1 MVLPVRVMLSCYD
14 YRYGWS
20 KFVAQHFAWR
30 RIAVEGVAVVCEFD
44 EEALRERL
52 MDECGTAMF
61 GGFPAALLDVA
72 DIESASSDELLEMA
86 EHLGVDPEEY

>member
-1 MVLPVRVMLSCYD
+1 MLPVRVMLSCYD
-14 YRYGWS
+14 CRYGWS

-72 DIESASSDELLEMA
+72 DIESASSDELFEIA
-86 EHLGVDPEEY
+86 KRFGVDSEEY

>member
-1 MVLPVRVMLSCYD
+1 M
-14 YRYGWS
+14 S
-20 KFVAQHFAWR
+20 K
-30 RIAVEGVAVVCEFD
+30 RIRGALLMDELD

-86 EHLGVDPEEY
+86 ERLGVDPEEY

>member
-1 MVLPVRVMLSCYD
+1 MD
-14 YRYGWS
+14 
-20 KFVAQHFAWR
+20 
-30 RIAVEGVAVVCEFD
+30 EFD
-44 EEALRERL
+44 EEALRQRL

-86 EHLGVDPEEY
+86 ERLGVDPGEC

>member
-1 MVLPVRVMLSCYD
+1 MRGKLVVSGLILKSCLGGMLRVVY
-14 YRYGWS
+14 
-20 KFVAQHFAWR
+20 
-30 RIAVEGVAVVCEFD
+30 VEKDRGALLMDELD

-72 DIESASSDELLEMA
+72 DIESASSDELLEIA
-86 EHLGVDPEEY
+86 ERLGVDPEEC

>member
-1 MVLPVRVMLSCYD
+1 M
-14 YRYGWS
+14 G
-20 KFVAQHFAWR
+20 
-30 RIAVEGVAVVCEFD
+30 EFD

-72 DIESASSDELLEMA
+72 DIEFASSDELLEMA
-86 EHLGVDPEEY
+86 ERLGLIPRNTRPAKTC

>member
-1 MVLPVRVMLSCYD
+1 M
-14 YRYGWS
+14 S
-20 KFVAQHFAWR
+20 K
-30 RIAVEGVAVVCEFD
+30 RIGALLMDELD

-72 DIESASSDELLEMA
+72 DIESASNDELLEIA
-86 EHLGVDPEEY
+86 ERLGVDSEEC

>member
-1 MVLPVRVMLSCYD
+1 MRGKLVVSGLILKSCLGGMLRVVY
-14 YRYGWS
+14 
-20 KFVAQHFAWR
+20 
-30 RIAVEGVAVVCEFD
+30 VEKDRGALLMDELD

-72 DIESASSDELLEMA
+72 DIESASGDELLEIA
-86 EHLGVDPEEY
+86 ERLGVDSEEY

>member
-1 MVLPVRVMLSCYD
+1 M
-14 YRYGWS
+14 S
-20 KFVAQHFAWR
+20 K
-30 RIAVEGVAVVCEFD
+30 RIRGGALLMDELD

-72 DIESASSDELLEMA
+72 DIESASGDELLKMA
-86 EHLGVDPEEY
+86 ERLGVGPEEY

>member
-1 MVLPVRVMLSCYD
+1 MDEV
-14 YRYGWS
+14 
-20 KFVAQHFAWR
+20 
-30 RIAVEGVAVVCEFD
+30 D

-61 GGFPAALLDVA
+61 SGFPAALLDVT

>member
-1 MVLPVRVMLSCYD
+1 MREV
-14 YRYGWS
+14 
-20 KFVAQHFAWR
+20 
-30 RIAVEGVAVVCEFD
+30 D
-44 EEALRERL
+44 EETLRQRL
-52 MDECGTAMF
+52 MDECGIAMF

>member
-1 MVLPVRVMLSCYD
+1 MD
-14 YRYGWS
+14 
-20 KFVAQHFAWR
+20 K
-30 RIAVEGVAVVCEFD
+30 FD
-44 EEALRERL
+44 EEALRQRL

-86 EHLGVDPEEY
+86 ERLEVDPGEY

>member
-1 MVLPVRVMLSCYD
+1 M
-14 YRYGWS
+14 S
-20 KFVAQHFAWR
+20 K
-30 RIAVEGVAVVCEFD
+30 RIGGALLMDEFD

-52 MDECGTAMF
+52 MGECGTAMF
-61 GGFPAALLDVA
+61 GGFPAALLDVT

>member
-1 MVLPVRVMLSCYD
+1 MDEL
-14 YRYGWS
+14 
-20 KFVAQHFAWR
+20 
-30 RIAVEGVAVVCEFD
+30 D

-72 DIESASSDELLEMA
+72 DIESASGDELLKMA
-86 EHLGVDPEEY
+86 DRLGVGPEEY

>member
-1 MVLPVRVMLSCYD
+1 M
-14 YRYGWS
+14 S
-20 KFVAQHFAWR
+20 K
-30 RIAVEGVAVVCEFD
+30 RIGALLMDEVD

-52 MDECGTAMF
+52 IDECGTAMF

-86 EHLGVDPEEY
+86 ERLGVDPEEY

>member
-1 MVLPVRVMLSCYD
+1 MD
-14 YRYGWS
+14 
-20 KFVAQHFAWR
+20 
-30 RIAVEGVAVVCEFD
+30 EFD
-44 EEALRERL
+44 EEALRQRL

-86 EHLGVDPEEY
+86 ERLGLIPRNTKPVKTC

>member
-1 MVLPVRVMLSCYD
+1 MRGKLVVSGLILKSCLGGMLRVVY
-14 YRYGWS
+14 
-20 KFVAQHFAWR
+20 
-30 RIAVEGVAVVCEFD
+30 VEKDRGGALLMDEFD

-86 EHLGVDPEEY
+86 ERLGVDSEEY

>member
-1 MVLPVRVMLSCYD
+1 MDEL
-14 YRYGWS
+14 
-20 KFVAQHFAWR
+20 
-30 RIAVEGVAVVCEFD
+30 D

-72 DIESASSDELLEMA
+72 DIESASGDELLKMA
-86 EHLGVDPEEY
+86 ERLGVGPGEY

>member
-1 MVLPVRVMLSCYD
+1 M
-14 YRYGWS
+14 S
-20 KFVAQHFAWR
+20 K
-30 RIAVEGVAVVCEFD
+30 RIRGALLMDEFD

>member
-1 MVLPVRVMLSCYD
+1 MDEV
-14 YRYGWS
+14 
-20 KFVAQHFAWR
+20 
-30 RIAVEGVAVVCEFD
+30 D

-72 DIESASSDELLEMA
+72 DIESASGDELLKMA
-86 EHLGVDPEEY
+86 ERLGVGPEEY